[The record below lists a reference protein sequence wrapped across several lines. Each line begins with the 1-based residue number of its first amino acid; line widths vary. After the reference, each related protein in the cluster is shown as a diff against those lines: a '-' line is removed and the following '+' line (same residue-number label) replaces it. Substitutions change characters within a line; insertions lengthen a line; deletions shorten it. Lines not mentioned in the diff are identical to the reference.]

1 MGWGG
6 QYVLILMIKTPKK
19 DTNITSCMLS
29 TVTINAFISCFSF
42 SHAISISLWSEK
54 IISSISNGNL
64 SLLMAILCFARLNWL
79 CCEIAFYV
87 IYKLL
92 KNNNNLFTNS
102 LCVFPA
108 SSTSLAQS
116 HNVVVLSPLGYIYQ
130 FIKPTVA
137 QHQIL
142 IVCYVLFGQCWANC
156 WHIIIK
162 LL

>member
-42 SHAISISLWSEK
+42 LHAISILLRSEK

-116 HNVVVLSPLGYIYQ
+116 HNMIVLSPLGNLWSNGATTLNIDSWWCTC
-130 FIKPTVA
+130 IMGPMS
-137 QHQIL
+137 
-142 IVCYVLFGQCWANC
+142 G
-156 WHIIIK
+156 
-162 LL
+162 

>member
-42 SHAISISLWSEK
+42 LHAISILLWSEK

-79 CCEIAFYV
+79 RCEIAFYV

-92 KNNNNLFTNS
+92 NNNNLFTNS
-102 LCVFPA
+102 LCVFSQLAAHRWPNLIIWLYCRR
-108 SSTSLAQS
+108 SVTFISL
-116 HNVVVLSPLGYIYQ
+116 LSQRWPNTKY
-130 FIKPTVA
+130 
-137 QHQIL
+137 
-142 IVCYVLFGQCWANC
+142 W
-156 WHIIIK
+156 
-162 LL
+162 

>member
-29 TVTINAFISCFSF
+29 TVTINAFISCFPF
-42 SHAISISLWSEK
+42 LHAISILLWSEK

-116 HNVVVLSPLGYIYQ
+116 HTMVVLSPSGYIYQ

-137 QHQIL
+137 QHQ
-142 IVCYVLFGQCWANC
+142 C
-156 WHIIIK
+156 
-162 LL
+162 